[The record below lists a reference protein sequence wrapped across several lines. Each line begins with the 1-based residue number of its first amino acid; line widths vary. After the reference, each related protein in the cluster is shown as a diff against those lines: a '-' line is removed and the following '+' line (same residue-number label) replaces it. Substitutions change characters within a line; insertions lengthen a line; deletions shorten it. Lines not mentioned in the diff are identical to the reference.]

1 MIIFVLLKKH
11 TYPIQLE
18 EFKMIQ
24 FKTFSEEFTT
34 DELLVNSF
42 LKNDRLETGKDI
54 LNYLDSMLFWN
65 YVTLQYNY
73 KTGETSH
80 VFSMNEF
87 LEIEDL
93 FKPVKK
99 VSQDG

>member
-1 MIIFVLLKKH
+1 MTLECFINQFQ
-11 TYPIQLE
+11 PQSE
-18 EFKMIQ
+18 EFKMTK
-24 FKTFSEEFTT
+24 FKTFSKEFTT
-34 DELLVNSF
+34 KELLVNSF
-42 LKNDRLETGKDI
+42 LKNDRLKTGKDI

-80 VFSMNEF
+80 VYSMNEF

>member
-1 MIIFVLLKKH
+1 M
-11 TYPIQLE
+11 T
-18 EFKMIQ
+18 Q

-34 DELLVNSF
+34 RELLVNSF

-54 LNYLDSMLFWN
+54 LSYLDGMLFWN

-93 FKPVKK
+93 FKPVEKL
-99 VSQDG
+99 SLIHI

>member
-1 MIIFVLLKKH
+1 M
-11 TYPIQLE
+11 T
-18 EFKMIQ
+18 Q

-34 DELLVNSF
+34 RELLVNSF
-42 LKNDRLETGKDI
+42 LKNDRLKTGKDI
-54 LNYLDSMLFWN
+54 LNYLDGMLFWN

-73 KTGETSH
+73 KTDETSH

-93 FKPVKK
+93 FKPVEK
-99 VSQDG
+99 VSQDR

>member
-1 MIIFVLLKKH
+1 M
-11 TYPIQLE
+11 T
-18 EFKMIQ
+18 Q
-24 FKTFSEEFTT
+24 FKTFSEEFPTR
-34 DELLVNSF
+34 ELLVNSF

-54 LNYLDSMLFWN
+54 LNYLDGMLFWN

-73 KTGETSH
+73 KTDETSH

-93 FKPVKK
+93 FKPVEK

>member
-1 MIIFVLLKKH
+1 M
-11 TYPIQLE
+11 T
-18 EFKMIQ
+18 Q

-34 DELLVNSF
+34 NELLVNSF

-73 KTGETSH
+73 KTSETSH
-80 VFSMNEF
+80 VYSMSNF
-87 LEIEDL
+87 IEIEDL
-93 FKPVKK
+93 FVPVNK
-99 VSQDG
+99 VAQEG

>member
-1 MIIFVLLKKH
+1 M
-11 TYPIQLE
+11 T
-18 EFKMIQ
+18 Q

-65 YVTLQYNY
+65 YVTLQL
-73 KTGETSH
+73 SLIH
-80 VFSMNEF
+80 
-87 LEIEDL
+87 I
-93 FKPVKK
+93 
-99 VSQDG
+99 

>member
-1 MIIFVLLKKH
+1 MYAKQQKQI
-11 TYPIQLE
+11 YPTQSE
-18 EFKMIQ
+18 EFKMTQ

-34 DELLVNSF
+34 NELLVNSF

-80 VFSMNEF
+80 VYSMNEF

-93 FKPVKK
+93 FVPVNK
-99 VSQDG
+99 VAQEG

>member
-1 MIIFVLLKKH
+1 M
-11 TYPIQLE
+11 T
-18 EFKMIQ
+18 Q

-54 LNYLDSMLFWN
+54 LKYLDSMLFWN

-80 VFSMNEF
+80 VYSMGNF
-87 LEIEDL
+87 IKMEDL
-93 FKPVKK
+93 FVPVNK
-99 VSQDG
+99 VAQDG

>member
-1 MIIFVLLKKH
+1 MFAKQQKQI
-11 TYPIQLE
+11 YPTQSE
-18 EFKMIQ
+18 EFKMTQ

-34 DELLVNSF
+34 RELLVNSF

-54 LNYLDSMLFWN
+54 LNYLDGMLRWN

-73 KTGETSH
+73 KTKETSH

-99 VSQDG
+99 VSQAM

>member
-1 MIIFVLLKKH
+1 M
-11 TYPIQLE
+11 T
-18 EFKMIQ
+18 Q

-34 DELLVNSF
+34 TELLVNSF
-42 LKNDRLETGKDI
+42 LKNDRLKTGKDI

-80 VFSMNEF
+80 VYSMNEF

-99 VSQDG
+99 VSQDR

>member
-1 MIIFVLLKKH
+1 MFAKQQKQI
-11 TYPIQLE
+11 YPTQSE
-18 EFKMIQ
+18 EFKMTQ
-24 FKTFSEEFTT
+24 FKTFSEEYTER
-34 DELLVNSF
+34 ELLVNSLSNNPLVATGNDL
-42 LKNDRLETGKDI
+42 LKYIDG
-54 LNYLDSMLFWN
+54 MLFWN

>member
-1 MIIFVLLKKH
+1 M
-11 TYPIQLE
+11 T
-18 EFKMIQ
+18 Q

-34 DELLVNSF
+34 NELLVNSF

-54 LNYLDSMLFWN
+54 LNYLDSMLCWN

-80 VFSMNEF
+80 VYSMGNFIEM
-87 LEIEDL
+87 EDL
-93 FKPVKK
+93 FVPVNK
-99 VSQDG
+99 VAQDG

>member
-1 MIIFVLLKKH
+1 M
-11 TYPIQLE
+11 T
-18 EFKMIQ
+18 Q
-24 FKTFSEEFTT
+24 FKTFSKEFTT
-34 DELLVNSF
+34 RELLVNSF

-54 LNYLDSMLFWN
+54 LNYLDSMLVWN

-73 KTGETSH
+73 KTSETSH

-93 FKPVKK
+93 FKPVEK

>member
-1 MIIFVLLKKH
+1 MYAKQQKQI
-11 TYPIQLE
+11 YPTQSK
-18 EFKMIQ
+18 EFKMTQ

-80 VFSMNEF
+80 VYSMNEF

-93 FKPVKK
+93 FVCLLYTSP
-99 VSQDG
+99 SPRD

>member
-1 MIIFVLLKKH
+1 M
-11 TYPIQLE
+11 T
-18 EFKMIQ
+18 Q
-24 FKTFSEEFTT
+24 FKTFSKEWTES
-34 DELLVNSF
+34 ELLVNSLSNNPYVKTGNDL
-42 LKNDRLETGKDI
+42 LKYIDG
-54 LNYLDSMLFWN
+54 MLFWN

-93 FKPVKK
+93 FKPVEK
-99 VSQDG
+99 VSQHG

>member
-1 MIIFVLLKKH
+1 MYVKQQKQI
-11 TYPIQLE
+11 YPTQSE
-18 EFKMIQ
+18 EFKMTQ

-34 DELLVNSF
+34 NELLVNSF

-80 VFSMNEF
+80 VYSMNEF

-93 FKPVKK
+93 FVPVNK
-99 VSQDG
+99 VAQEG

>member
-1 MIIFVLLKKH
+1 MYVKQQKQI
-11 TYPIQLE
+11 YPTQSE
-18 EFKMIQ
+18 EFKMTQ

-80 VFSMNEF
+80 VYSMNEF

-99 VSQDG
+99 VSQDR

>member
-1 MIIFVLLKKH
+1 M
-11 TYPIQLE
+11 T
-18 EFKMIQ
+18 Q

-34 DELLVNSF
+34 RELLVNSF

-54 LNYLDSMLFWN
+54 LNYLDGMLFWN

-73 KTGETSH
+73 KTDETSH

-93 FKPVKK
+93 FKPVEK

>member
-1 MIIFVLLKKH
+1 M
-11 TYPIQLE
+11 T
-18 EFKMIQ
+18 Q
-24 FKTFSEEFTT
+24 FKTFSKEWTES
-34 DELLVNSF
+34 ELLVNSLSNNPYVKTGNDL
-42 LKNDRLETGKDI
+42 LKYIDG
-54 LNYLDSMLFWN
+54 MLFWN

-73 KTGETSH
+73 KTDETSH

-93 FKPVKK
+93 FKPVEK

>member
-1 MIIFVLLKKH
+1 MYVKQQKQI
-11 TYPIQLE
+11 YPTQSE
-18 EFKMIQ
+18 EFKMTQ

-34 DELLVNSF
+34 NELLVNSF

-73 KTGETSH
+73 KTSETSH
-80 VFSMNEF
+80 VYSMGNF
-87 LEIEDL
+87 IEIEDL
-93 FKPVKK
+93 FVPVNK
-99 VSQDG
+99 VAQEG